1 MENRG
6 AFIIIEG
13 GDGAGKTTIVERLK
27 SVFPDVVY
35 TRDPGGTRLGE
46 QLRAILMS
54 KESSGMDA
62 RAELLL
68 FLAAEAQ
75 LVAEVI
81 EPALGA
87 GKTVITT
94 RFTPSAIAYQ
104 IYGRQ
109 QMELLP
115 LLRMISE
122 TTHGRAIPD
131 ACIFLD
137 VTPSVGLARVHARPE
152 ELTRFDDEELAFHE
166 RVREGYKKH
175 VGEFGRACT
184 IDADRSLEE
193 VWKDVLNTVQSLI

>member
-27 SVFPDVVY
+27 KEFPDVVY

-46 QLRAILMS
+46 QLRSILMS
-54 KESSGMDA
+54 KDSSGMDA

-81 EPALGA
+81 EPALTA

-109 QMELLP
+109 QMELLS
-115 LLRMISE
+115 LLRTISE
-122 TTHGRAIPD
+122 ATHGRAIPD
-131 ACIFLD
+131 ACVLLD
-137 VTPSVGLARVHARPE
+137 VTPSVGLARVHSRAE
-152 ELTRFDDEELAFHE
+152 ELTRFDAEELAFHE

-175 VGEFGRACT
+175 VGEFGRAYT
-184 IDADRSLEE
+184 IDANRPLEE
-193 VWKDVLNTVQSLI
+193 VWKDVLNTVQSLV